1 MLKVIDPLV
10 YFTHSMCKD
19 VPNEKVGGDDADND
33 IILSFSDY

>member
-19 VPNEKVGGDDADND
+19 VPNEKVVGDEADD
-33 IILSFSDY
+33 SIILSFSAY